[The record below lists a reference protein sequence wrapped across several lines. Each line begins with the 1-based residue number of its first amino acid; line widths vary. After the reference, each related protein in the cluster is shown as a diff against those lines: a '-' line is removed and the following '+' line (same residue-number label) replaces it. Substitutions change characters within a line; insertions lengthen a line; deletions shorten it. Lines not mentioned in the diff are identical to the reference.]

1 MHALLGENG
10 AGKTTLMN
18 VLYGLLQPDEG
29 EILLDGK
36 KVQFGSPKDA
46 IAAGIGMVH
55 QHFMLVPVFTVA
67 ENVTLGMEETR
78 PSGLLDR
85 RKARRDVRE
94 LSRRYGLAV
103 DPDALVENLPV
114 GIQQRVEI
122 IKALVR
128 EASVLILDEPTA
140 VLTPAET
147 EDLFRIIRQLKD
159 GGTSIVFIS
168 HKLKEVQAI
177 ADTITVLRRGAVVG
191 EKPPSASEDEL
202 AAMMV
207 GRSVQ
212 LTVSKEAARPGDVV
226 LDVEDLTVADE
237 TGRVWVNGMSFQVRA
252 GEILGLAGVQGN
264 GQTELT
270 EALLGLRPIASG
282 HIRLDGR
289 DLTHSTPRQRLHA
302 GIAYIPEDRQEDGLV
317 SAFSVADNMI
327 LDSYDRPP
335 FSSGINLDLGAIA
348 SNAAERVQEFDV
360 RTQSADTPVGTL
372 SGGNQQ
378 KVILAREL
386 GREHKVLVASQ
397 PTRGLDVGSIEFVHR
412 RIVQQRDHG
421 VAVLIVSSE
430 LDEIYALADRIAVMY
445 EGRITGFRPPSVPVE
460 ELGLLMA
467 GSEASGAP
475 EAGAPGGWSPGG
487 GAGRSGRELMSEPA
501 PPGSP
506 GLPGPATATKQK
518 KSRSGESRRSFGQ
531 ILRESILEGN
541 SVTVIFLA
549 IFTAIVIGGLLNAF
563 TNTKVLDAWGNF
575 FSAPGAAIAQAWDTA
590 IGAYVAL
597 FEGSIFNPHTVA
609 ALFQQASF
617 STAIHDGYLAAVFN
631 PLSETCVQATP
642 LLLAGLAV
650 ALPYQA
656 GMFNI
661 GAQSQFIGGAILAT
675 YLGYA
680 VSLPPV
686 IHVIVCVLGGFV
698 GGAVLG
704 WVVGELKARTGAHEV
719 ITTIMLNY
727 IMAYLLSFL
736 LGNVMQRPGRSDLIS
751 PVIGGNAHLPH
762 LFGPTLRIN
771 AGFLVALAC
780 AFGVWWLLYRT
791 TPGFEFRAIGK
802 NPSAARVAG
811 MNVERSWV
819 LVMLIAGGLAGLAG
833 SGVIQGTEF
842 SLNFQTYGTYGF
854 DAITVALLGLGRP
867 LGVVLAALLF
877 GAFHAGAP
885 LMQAQTNTSVEIVQV
900 LEALIV
906 LFVAAPPLIRAIYR
920 LRAARAAGVEGL
932 TGKGL
937 A

>member
-1 MHALLGENG
+1 M
-10 AGKTTLMN
+10 
-18 VLYGLLQPDEG
+18 
-29 EILLDGK
+29 
-36 KVQFGSPKDA
+36 
-46 IAAGIGMVH
+46 
-55 QHFMLVPVFTVA
+55 
-67 ENVTLGMEETR
+67 
-78 PSGLLDR
+78 
-85 RKARRDVRE
+85 
-94 LSRRYGLAV
+94 
-103 DPDALVENLPV
+103 
-114 GIQQRVEI
+114 
-122 IKALVR
+122 
-128 EASVLILDEPTA
+128 
-140 VLTPAET
+140 
-147 EDLFRIIRQLKD
+147 
-159 GGTSIVFIS
+159 
-168 HKLKEVQAI
+168 
-177 ADTITVLRRGAVVG
+177 
-191 EKPPSASEDEL
+191 
-202 AAMMV
+202 
-207 GRSVQ
+207 
-212 LTVSKEAARPGDVV
+212 V

-237 TGRVWVNGMSFQVRA
+237 TGRVWVNEMSFQVRA

-264 GQTELT
+264 GQTELC

-302 GIAYIPEDRQEDGLV
+302 GVAYIPEDRQEDGLV
-317 SAFSVADNMI
+317 GAFSVADNMV

-335 FSSGINLDLGAIA
+335 FASGINLHLGAIA
-348 SNAAERVQEFDV
+348 SNAAERVEEFDV

-467 GSEASGAP
+467 GSEAPGTP
-475 EAGAPGGWSPGG
+475 EAARNPGSRDTGS
-487 GAGRSGRELMSEPA
+487 GAGRSGRELMSEQA
-501 PPGSP
+501 PPGPPEPP
-506 GLPGPATATKQK
+506 GSPGPATATKQK
-518 KSRSGESRRSFGQ
+518 EKSGESRRSFGQ

-563 TNTKVLDAWGNF
+563 TNTTVLHAWGNF
-575 FSAPGAAIAQAWDTA
+575 FSAPGAAISQAWNTA

-609 ALFQQASF
+609 ALFQQASIG
-617 STAIHDGYLAAVFN
+617 TAMHNGYLAAVFN

-675 YLGYA
+675 YLGYG

-686 IHVIVCVLGGFV
+686 VHVIVCVLGGFV

-727 IMAYLLSFL
+727 IMAYLLSYL

-751 PVIGGNAHLPH
+751 PFIAGDAHLPH
-762 LFGPTLRIN
+762 LFGSTLRIN
-771 AGFLVALAC
+771 AGFLLALAC

-791 TPGFEFRAIGK
+791 TTGFEFRAIGK

-819 LVMLIAGGLAGLAG
+819 LVMLIAGGLAGLAA
-833 SGVIQGTEF
+833 STVIQGTDF
-842 SLNFQTYGTYGF
+842 SLNFQSYGTYGYRRDHGRAARPGPTARGGARGAAVRRAARRRPA
-854 DAITVALLGLGRP
+854 DAGPDLHPGGHRGGAAGADRAVRGGAAADPGHIPAARGPGRGRRGPDREGAGMTITERVPVVKAEAAPVSPWRRWLAPATFAVFGLVDIFVFGLFAHHGDVTFAFSQPFSKVTIPDLSLPAAETCYACGALTL
-867 LGVVLAALLF
+867 VLAALR
-877 GAFHAGAP
+877 A
-885 LMQAQTNTSVEIVQV
+885 V
-900 LEALIV
+900 LKLSTLWRRVSIAV
-906 LFVAAPPLIRAIYR
+906 VVFLFVLALLCWAGPAR
-920 LRAARAAGVEGL
+920 LPRS
-932 TGKGL
+932 TW
-937 A
+937 